1 LISINSPYPR
11 PTARCVQKLVNEQIL
26 NILSVVPH
34 RRVATSSLISL
45 TENEHKGSIQMGYA
59 VLDTYPRLMESHCLS
74 LFVVLELYGAFVT
87 TGRMPADWIIKAID
101 ISGNSI
107 FGLAA

>member
-1 LISINSPYPR
+1 
-11 PTARCVQKLVNEQIL
+11 
-26 NILSVVPH
+26 
-34 RRVATSSLISL
+34 
-45 TENEHKGSIQMGYA
+45 
-59 VLDTYPRLMESHCLS
+59 MESHCLS